1 MPDYTRRMTT
11 TSTAAT
17 AVTTAANAAITAAN
31 ATGSA
36 GVSGMDPAHHRDSA
50 SGADTPVDDLV
61 PTLRALRDAWQSR
74 KPAQAQRRQDL
85 ERLRDALKSR
95 LDEMADAIAADF
107 GHRSRDESRIADGMT
122 VLNDID
128 HLLKHLRGWM
138 KPRRVGVG
146 WRFLPARAEIRPEP
160 LGVVGVIAPWN
171 YPVNLALI
179 PLATAIAAGNHVYL
193 KPSEHTPRTSE
204 FLRKLLA
211 DVFPDGRVAVAI
223 GGADIGAAFAA
234 LPFDHLVFTGS
245 TAVGRKVMAAAA
257 PNLTPLTLELG
268 GKSPAIIADDYPI
281 ERAAARLA
289 TGKWF
294 NGGQTCIAPDYV
306 LVPAGKRDALVD
318 ALRTE
323 VQARY
328 GKDLSNLDDYT
339 RIVNDGQ
346 YARLQGYLDDAAAR
360 GIETLTLAGTSDAAQ
375 RIMPPTLLLD
385 PGDDAKVM
393 QDEIFGPLLPI
404 KTYRTLDEAIAYVNA
419 HDRPLALYP
428 FSHDR
433 ATVEKI
439 LHHTLAGGVSVNDT
453 LFHFAIGNLPFGGVG
468 PSGMGAYHARAGFDA
483 MSKQLPI
490 LWQARRTGGDLLK
503 PPYSK
508 AKWLLD
514 LIVR

>member
-1 MPDYTRRMTT
+1 MSTA
-11 TSTAAT
+11 STAASAAT
-17 AVTTAANAAITAAN
+17 IAGNIAANATITAAN
-31 ATGSA
+31 AVIAASRG
-36 GVSGMDPAHHRDSA
+36 GEPPHGDPAA
-50 SGADTPVDDLV
+50 TADIDTADLGS
-61 PTLRALRDAWQSR
+61 TLQSLRGAWQAR
-74 KPAQAQRRQDL
+74 KPDRAQRQADL
-85 ERLRDALKSR
+85 RRLRDALKAR
-95 LDEMADAIAADF
+95 LDGMADAIAADF
-107 GHRSRDESRIADGMT
+107 GHRSKDESRIADGMT

-128 HLLKHLRGWM
+128 HLLRHLRAWM
-138 KPRRVGVG
+138 RPQRVGVG

-179 PLATAIAAGNHVYL
+179 PLATAIAAGNHVFL

-204 FLRKLLA
+204 FLRRLLA
-211 DVFPDGRVAVAI
+211 DVFPADRVAVAL
-223 GGADIGAAFAA
+223 GGADVGAAFAA

-281 ERAAARLA
+281 DRAAARIA

-306 LVPAGKRDALVD
+306 LVPAGKRAALVE
-318 ALRTE
+318 ALRAE
-323 VQARY
+323 VRARY
-328 GKDLSNLDDYT
+328 GADLSNLGDYT

-346 YARLQGYLDDAAAR
+346 FARLQGYLDDARAR
-360 GIETLTLAGTSDAAQ
+360 GVAIEILAGNADPDA
-375 RIMPPTLLLD
+375 RVMPPTVLLD
-385 PGDDAKVM
+385 PGDDAAVM
-393 QDEIFGPLLPI
+393 QEEIFGPLLPI
-404 KTYRTLDEAIAYVNA
+404 KGYRTLDEAITYVTA

-428 FSHDR
+428 FSHDK
-433 ATVEKI
+433 ASVETI
-439 LHHTLAGGVSVNDT
+439 LQRTLAGGVSVNDT
-453 LFHFAIGNLPFGGVG
+453 LFHFAVGNLPFGGVG

-490 LWQARRTGGDLLK
+490 LWQARRTGGDLLR